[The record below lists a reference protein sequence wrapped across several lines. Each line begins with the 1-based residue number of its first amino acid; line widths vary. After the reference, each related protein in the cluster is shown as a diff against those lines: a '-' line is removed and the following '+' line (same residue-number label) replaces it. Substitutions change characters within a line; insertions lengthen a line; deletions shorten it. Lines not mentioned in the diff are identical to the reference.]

1 MLRRLTDRYFKDL
14 PGEVAVITGVAFCVA
29 LGFGIVAPV
38 ITVFASSFGVSAFAA
53 SAVISVF
60 ALMRFVGAPIAGW
73 LVNSFG
79 ERSTLW
85 AGLSIV
91 AVSSAMAGLA
101 QTYTQLILLRGI
113 GGIGSAMFTVSAM
126 SLLIRMVSPDIRGRA
141 ASTYQS
147 GFLIGAIAGP
157 AVGGLIVN
165 VSIRA
170 PFFFYAG
177 TLTLAVLT
185 TVFALPRGLGHPQ
198 NDDSPEEL
206 SHEPQRTLREA
217 LGLRSYRTVLAVN
230 LAAGVTSFGLRSS
243 LIPLF
248 VIESL
253 HRSAS
258 ISSIG
263 FLITTVSQTVLL
275 LPAGR
280 MTDIRGR
287 KPSLIIGTSLLAFS
301 LAVLIANQTVIGF
314 FVSMALMGIGGAFLG
329 SAPAA
334 VVGDI
339 VGQRRGGRV
348 VSTYQM
354 MSDLGAVTGPLLA
367 GFLRD
372 STGGFTWPFA
382 VGLGVAVLSVLLTLR
397 MPETKPAST
406 SD

>member
-1 MLRRLTDRYFKDL
+1 MLGSLKDRYFKGL
-14 PGEVAVITGVAFCVA
+14 PSEVAVLTAVAFCVA

-38 ITVFASSFGVSAFAA
+38 LTVFASTFGVSAFAA

-60 ALMRFVGAPIAGW
+60 ALMRFVGAPLAGW
-73 LVNSFG
+73 LVNNFG

-91 AVSSAMAGLA
+91 AISSAMAGLS
-101 QTYTQLILLRGI
+101 QSYVQLLVLRGI

-126 SLLIRMVSPDIRGRA
+126 SLLIRMVGPDVRGRA

-157 AVGGLIVN
+157 AVGGLV
-165 VSIRA
+165 VGFSIRA

-177 TLTLAVLT
+177 TLFLAVLT

-198 NDDSPEEL
+198 HADSPEEL
-206 SHEPQRTLREA
+206 VKEPQITVQSAMKLRP
-217 LGLRSYRTVLAVN
+217 YRTVLAVN
-230 LAAGVTSFGLRSS
+230 LANGVTSFGLRSS

-248 VIESL
+248 VIQEL
-253 HRSAS
+253 DRGAS

-263 FLITTVSQTVLL
+263 FLLTSVAQTLLL

-280 MTDIRGR
+280 MTDLRGR
-287 KPSLIIGTSLLAFS
+287 KPSLVTGTSILALSMVVLISSQTIIGFM
-301 LAVLIANQTVIGF
+301 IAMT
-314 FVSMALMGIGGAFLG
+314 LMGISGAYLG
-329 SAPAA
+329 AAPSA
-334 VVGDI
+334 VIGDI
-339 VGQRRGGRV
+339 VGAKRGGRV

-354 MSDLGAVTGPLLA
+354 TSDLGAVAGPLLA

-372 STGGFTWPFA
+372 STGGFGWPFA
-382 VGLGVAVLSVLLTLR
+382 VGLGVALFSVVLTVR
-397 MPETKPAST
+397 MPETKTAT
-406 SD
+406 

>member
-1 MLRRLTDRYFKDL
+1 MFRKLLDRYFKGL
-14 PGEVAVITGVAFCVA
+14 PSEVAVITGVAFCVA

-38 ITVFASSFGVSAFAA
+38 IAVFASSFGVSAFAA

-60 ALMRFVGAPIAGW
+60 ALMRFIGAPIAGW

-91 AVSSAMAGLA
+91 AVSSAMAGLS
-101 QTYTQLILLRGI
+101 QSYLQLLFLRGI

-126 SLLIRMVSPDIRGRA
+126 SLLIRMVSPDVRGRA

-147 GFLIGAIAGP
+147 GFMIGAIAGP
-157 AVGGLIVN
+157 AVGSLIVAFN
-165 VSIRA
+165 IRA

-185 TVFALPRGLGHPQ
+185 TVFFLPRGLGHPQ
-198 NDDSPEEL
+198 KDDSPEEL

-217 LGLRSYRTVLAVN
+217 LGMRPYRTVLAVN
-230 LAAGVTSFGLRSS
+230 LATGVTSFGLRSS

-253 HRSAS
+253 QRGAS
-258 ISSIG
+258 ISSAG
-263 FLITTVSQTVLL
+263 FLLTTIAQTIVL

-280 MTDIRGR
+280 MTDVRGR
-287 KPSLIIGTSLLAFS
+287 RPSLIIGTSI
-301 LAVLIANQTVIGF
+301 LAVSLLILMLDQTTIGF
-314 FVSMALMGIGGAFLG
+314 FIAMATMGISGAFLG
-329 SAPAA
+329 SAPSA
-334 VVGDI
+334 VIGDI
-339 VGQRRGGRV
+339 VGKKRGGRV

-354 MSDLGAVTGPLLA
+354 MSDLGAVAGPLIA

-372 STGGFTWPFA
+372 ATGGFTWPFA
-382 VGLGVAVLSVLLTLR
+382 VGLGVALASVALTLR
-397 MPETKPAST
+397 MPETKPQT
-406 SD
+406 TN